1 MCVVCVCVCVV
12 CVLVCMCVCVC
23 MCASVCVCVCMY
35 VCVCVCV
42 RAVTLLAMQLSLC
55 VHYLQKRLSA
65 LMQDMEAT
73 RRKEVIDWDGWS
85 SSRVCTYVL
94 GGVWL

>member
-1 MCVVCVCVCVV
+1 MCAHVCVVCVCVCVV
-12 CVLVCMCVCVC
+12 CVLVCM
-23 MCASVCVCVCMY
+23 
-35 VCVCVCV
+35 CVCVCV